1 MPHDISLIATL
12 AVSFGFALIAGL
24 ACARLKIPPI
34 VGYLLAG
41 IVIGPATPGF
51 VADLKIAQQLAEV
64 GIMLL
69 MFGVGLHFSVGDLLA
84 VKRIA
89 VPGAAL
95 QIVAATALGM
105 ATARFWGWGYG
116 EALVFGI
123 SLSVAST
130 VVLLRMLESRGA
142 LKSLNGQIAVGW
154 LIVQDIAMILVLV
167 MLPPLAGLLGG
178 REPAPADAS
187 ILGTLAV
194 TLGKV
199 ALFVALM
206 LVIGKRA
213 LPWLLLTV
221 ARSGSRE
228 LFTLCVVASA
238 IAVAYGSAILFDV
251 SFALGAFFAGMMMSE
266 SNLSHRAAEESLP
279 LREAFSVLFFVSVGM
294 LFDPLVLVEHPG
306 KVIAV
311 TAIIMIGT
319 PLVAIAIVLLY
330 RYPAVTALTIGASL
344 AQIGEFS
351 FIFATLGTSLN
362 LMPGEGQ
369 SLILA
374 GALISI
380 SANTLVF
387 AAIRP
392 ALEWLA
398 TRPDLWRAIGRGDDR
413 LATLPESIPPNF
425 LAGQIVMV
433 GYGRVG
439 RHIARALEA
448 NNLPYVVAEMNRD
461 AVKEL
466 RSQGKAAVAGDASLP
481 GVLVQAHIANAAMLI
496 IAAPDSA
503 GVQKM
508 IETARALNPKIEIL
522 IRTHSEE
529 VAALLRSRNA
539 GTVFLGEHELASAM
553 SKHVLARM
561 GL

>member
-1 MPHDISLIATL
+1 MSHDISLIATL
-12 AVSFGFALIAGL
+12 AVSLGLALIAGV
-24 ACARLKIPPI
+24 ACARAKIPPI
-34 VGYLLAG
+34 VGYLVAG
-41 IVIGPATPGF
+41 ILIGPATPGF

-69 MFGVGLHFSVGDLLA
+69 MFGVGLHFSVADLLS

-89 VPGAAL
+89 VPGAII
-95 QIVAATALGM
+95 QIVAAALMGM
-105 ATARFWGWGYG
+105 ATARFWGWGNG
-116 EALVFGI
+116 EALVFGVA
-123 SLSVAST
+123 LSVAST

-142 LKSLNGQIAVGW
+142 LKTLNGQIAVGW
-154 LIVQDIAMILVLV
+154 LIVQDIAMVLVLV
-167 MLPPLAGLLGG
+167 LLPPLAGLLGG
-178 REPAPADAS
+178 REPAPAEAS
-187 ILGTLAV
+187 LLGTLAV

-228 LFTLCVVASA
+228 LFTLCVVACA
-238 IAVAYGSAILFDV
+238 IAVAYGSAMLFDV

-266 SNLSHRAAEESLP
+266 SSLSHRAAEDSLP

-294 LFDPLVLVEHPG
+294 LFDPMVLVEHPG
-306 KVIAV
+306 KLVAV
-311 TAIIMIGT
+311 VTIIMIGT
-319 PLVAIAIVLLY
+319 PLIAIAIVLLY

-351 FIFATLGTSLN
+351 FILAALGISLR
-362 LMPGEGQ
+362 LLPPEGN

-374 GALISI
+374 AALITI
-380 SANTLVF
+380 SFNTLVF
-387 AAIRP
+387 SAIRP

-398 TRPDLWRAIGRGDDR
+398 ARPHLWRRFGRGDDR
-413 LATLPESIPPNF
+413 LAALPESVPENF
-425 LAGQIVMV
+425 LSGQIVMV

-439 RHIARALEA
+439 RRIAEALEA
-448 NNLPYVVAEMNRD
+448 NNLPYVVAERNRE
-461 AVKEL
+461 AVADL
-466 RSQGKAAVAGDASLP
+466 RRRGKAAVAGDASLP

-508 IETARALNPKIEIL
+508 IETARALNPDIEIL
-522 IRTHSEE
+522 IRTHSDE
-529 VAALLRSRNA
+529 VAALLRSREL
-539 GTVFLGEHELASAM
+539 GTVFIGEQELATAM